1 MEFFNQKEEV
11 LDLVLTKRG
20 KELFAQGN
28 FTPYGYKFFD
38 NETVYDAGSSEQ
50 QNAIVARMDPFLNLV
65 ILICRS
71 WKMTL

>member
-38 NETVYDAGSSEQ
+38 SETDRKSTRLNSSH
-50 QNAIVARMDPFLNLV
+50 
-65 ILICRS
+65 
-71 WKMTL
+71 T